1 MDSQIKKGFLEFC
14 ILLVISRGDVYTS
27 DIIDT
32 LKQANLIVVEGTLYP
47 LLSRLRKEQ
56 LVDYKWVESPSGPPR
71 KYYSLAEAGR
81 AKLADYQRSWTDL
94 QQTINLLI
102 KSHE

>member
-81 AKLADYQRSWTDL
+81 AKLSDYRSTWTDL

>member
-1 MDSQIKKGFLEFC
+1 MDAQIKKGFLEFC
-14 ILLVISRGDVYTS
+14 ILLVISKGDVYTS

-47 LLSRLRKEQ
+47 LLSRLRKDE

-71 KYYSLAEAGR
+71 KYYSLASKGR
-81 AKLADYQRSWTDL
+81 EKLADYRENWKDL
-94 QQTINLLI
+94 QTTINFLI
-102 KSHE
+102 SSHE